1 MMVNGASKTAAWPSA
16 GEWSTLRCTAVI
28 EQFATW
34 SDDLSREKLAAE
46 RKQQAEA
53 MAKAEERR
61 TGGGTGGNDNNNTGD
76 GDPVTSWNVHEFQPW
91 TSEEKHFAST
101 TMATLRAQS
110 SKAKKSRK
118 AASSDPNIHSVSLNV
133 LAPKVS
139 KLSPEGAAEMAR
151 ARVAAAAAA
160 EAMRTYSK
168 DEDVL
173 QLQGTSPTDSLD
185 SLSNTAAVIANIG
198 SSVAGGGG
206 IGIDTGGL
214 FFGGSDVL
222 LTERPSA
229 EFDPV
234 PYANSIFRPFED
246 PRRRRHTLP
255 SYGNNSSTS
264 NLDVPNGDTAKRVMF
279 TSDTKPN

>member
-1 MMVNGASKTAAWPSA
+1 MVSDDTKGGGAAWPSG

-28 EQFATW
+28 DQFATW
-34 SDDLSREKLAAE
+34 SDDLSREKLASE

-53 MAKAEERR
+53 MAR
-61 TGGGTGGNDNNNTGD
+61 TEARTDSAGD
-76 GDPVTSWNVHEFQPW
+76 GEPVTNWSVHEFQPW

-110 SKAKKSRK
+110 TKAKKSRK
-118 AASSDPNIHSVSLNV
+118 AASSDPATHSVSLNV

-173 QLQGTSPTDSLD
+173 QFQIRGTSSPADSLD
-185 SLSNTAAVIANIG
+185 SLNDA
-198 SSVAGGGG
+198 SSPVGGGG
-206 IGIDTGGL
+206 GASGTGA
-214 FFGGSDVL
+214 FGGIDVL

-246 PRRRRHTLP
+246 THRISRTNFA
-255 SYGNNSSTS
+255 NNSTS
-264 NLDVPNGDTAKRVMF
+264 KLEVANGESGAKRVMF